1 METIKTKTINVTGED
16 TGNTYIG
23 EFKFK
28 CLLSPLD
35 RINID
40 REYRS
45 MLGTNAQEAGIEA
58 ANLANI
64 LSELLFRIVDSAPFW
79 ISKESF
85 IPGSHIPDRNV
96 LLKVYE
102 KALSCE
108 AEYKQEIKEKVE
120 KSKEEIKEKLDNE
133 AKQTE

>member
-1 METIKTKTINVTGED
+1 METIKLRTINVIGED
-16 TGNTYIG
+16 TGDTYKG
-23 EFKFK
+23 DFKFK

-45 MLGTNAQEAGIEA
+45 MLGENPHSAGIEA
-58 ANLANI
+58 ANLANV
-64 LSELLFRIVDSAPFW
+64 LAELLFRITDAATFW
-79 ISKESF
+79 TSKESF

-102 KALSCE
+102 EALKCE
-108 AEYKQEIKEKVE
+108 AEFKQEIKAETE
-120 KSKEEIKEKLDNE
+120 KSKKEIKDKLDDE
-133 AKQTE
+133 SKEG